1 MYIYNAYM
9 FTSYLQSVAVGRVEA
24 TIGDLVSTDPTARFE
39 DLLTN
44 STADLIQQLQ
54 RALRW

>member
-1 MYIYNAYM
+1 M